1 MEVKISCGVVLYR
14 DARLAQIG
22 FQGELVE
29 GYDGVC
35 QASSSSAGRDGV
47 GK

>member
-1 MEVKISCGVVLYR
+1 MGTLEVKNSIVLYR
-14 DARLAQIG
+14 DAKLAQIG
-22 FQGELVE
+22 FEESGMLTV
-29 GYDGVC
+29 Y